1 MIMTLI
7 SFLGGSAFRL
17 MFGAAMDWLNK
28 KQDHQMEMSRQQLQA
43 DLDAARHARDLER
56 IKLQADLGV
65 REIQVKGDVDEQK
78 AMAEAFLEAVK
89 GTTVKTGV
97 WWADAW
103 NAIIRPC
110 GATISLIAWVVAMGV
125 VGFVLGDFDKTL
137 ISAFLGVFV
146 GDRIYTRGKL

>member
-17 MFGAAMDWLNK
+17 MFGTAMDWLNK

-56 IKLQADLGV
+56 IKLQADLDV

-78 AMAEAFLEAVK
+78 AVAEAFLEAVK

-125 VGFVLGDFDKTL
+125 VGFALGDFDKTL